1 VAENDAFTGSTP
13 VISDASPIGT
23 LTYTLGGADAAN
35 FTITSTT
42 GVIAMVARDFEAPA
56 DANTDNAYAV
66 TIIVTDADDNTANV
80 TQTVTVTD
88 VTETVTFT
96 IGAIDDAS
104 VTENTEFTGSTPV
117 ISGASPI
124 GTLTYTLGGDDA
136 ADFTINSTTGVIAM
150 VARDFEGPA
159 DANTDNVYAVTI
171 IATDADDNAANV
183 TQTVTVT
190 NVLEGSVGISAQ
202 SRSIAENSANNTNVG
217 EVLETTGSPTGFKIN
232 SGNTNDAFAISS
244 VGQVTVANSVELN
257 FETTI
262 SYTLAVEITKDDTTS
277 QNAVITITVT
287 NVNEGSV
294 GISDQMLE
302 IDENS
307 ANNTNVGEVLVTTGS
322 PTHFSITDG
331 NTNDTFAISNAG
343 QISVLNSDQLDIEAT
358 PSYTLVVEIV
368 KADTDSQS
376 AEITIDVTDFVLI
389 GEQKWSRVN
398 AELVPNSSE
407 YDTLGTDYWTDY
419 DATTTKGDGYYYTW
433 DAAMNVCR
441 SGWRLPSD
449 DDWKELER
457 HVGMTNVDGGG
468 WRGIDEGTQLKVG
481 GSSGL
486 EAKLTGLIGLNGT
499 SISYGETGEWWTST
513 SKPGDDTRARR
524 RSLRSDDGR
533 INSAFHVKGA
543 GRSVRCLKN

>member
-1 VAENDAFTGSTP
+1 MEITKDDTTSQSAN
-13 VISDASPIGT
+13 IT
-23 LTYTLGGADAAN
+23 LN
-35 FTITSTT
+35 
-42 GVIAMVARDFEAPA
+42 
-56 DANTDNAYAV
+56 
-66 TIIVTDADDNTANV
+66 
-80 TQTVTVTD
+80 
-88 VTETVTFT
+88 
-96 IGAIDDAS
+96 
-104 VTENTEFTGSTPV
+104 
-117 ISGASPI
+117 
-124 GTLTYTLGGDDA
+124 
-136 ADFTINSTTGVIAM
+136 
-150 VARDFEGPA
+150 
-159 DANTDNVYAVTI
+159 
-171 IATDADDNAANV
+171 
-183 TQTVTVT
+183 VT
-190 NVLEGSVGISAQ
+190 NVNEGSVGISAQ

-419 DATTTKGDGYYYTW
+419 GGTTTKGDGYYYTW
-433 DAAMNVCR
+433 DAAMNVCP
-441 SGWRLPSD
+441 SGWRMPSD
-449 DDWKELER
+449 EDWKVLER
-457 HVGMTNVDGGG
+457 HLGMTSVDGGG
-468 WRGIDEGTQLKVG
+468 WRGDDEGTQLKVG
-481 GSSGL
+481 GSFGF
-486 EAKLTGLIGLNGT
+486 EAKLTGIMGQNGT
-499 SISYGETGEWWTST
+499 SNFYGEAGEWWTST
-513 SKPGDDTRARR
+513 SHATDDTKARR
-524 RSLRSDDGR
+524 RSLRSSDGM
-533 INSAFHVKGA
+533 INSAFHVKHA